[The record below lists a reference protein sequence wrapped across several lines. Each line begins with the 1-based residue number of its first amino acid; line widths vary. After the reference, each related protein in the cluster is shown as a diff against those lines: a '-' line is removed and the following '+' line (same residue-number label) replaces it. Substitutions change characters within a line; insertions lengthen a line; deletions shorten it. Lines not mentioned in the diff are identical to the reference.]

1 MCLYDVHPAA
11 DLQGGKKKK
20 RKKEKK
26 DDVTPAE

>member
-11 DLQGGKKKK
+11 DLQGGEKKK